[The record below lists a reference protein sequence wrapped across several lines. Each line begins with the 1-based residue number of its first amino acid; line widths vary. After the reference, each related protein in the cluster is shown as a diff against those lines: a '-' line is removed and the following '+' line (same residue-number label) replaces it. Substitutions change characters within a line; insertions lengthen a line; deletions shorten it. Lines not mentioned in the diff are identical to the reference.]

1 MDSAMTFPNYPFKH
15 DGAPLL
21 NPEDMLRAYL
31 GRPDLV
37 VPESVVLG
45 YSTRLPAFLH
55 ERGFHRVLG
64 YPYPWHAMWLRD
76 GATSGEGVGVVEG
89 FGIGAPVAA
98 LVMEELVALGVRRF
112 INIGISGAL
121 HAELK
126 FGDLVLCTSA
136 LRDEGLSH
144 HYVAS
149 QRYAAPSATLTARLA
164 ATLVE
169 RGVKFSEGP
178 CWTVDAIFRETLEEA
193 VAYRDE
199 GVLCVEMEAS
209 ALFVVGAVRNVDVA
223 SLVTI
228 SDHLLADEHWLL
240 APSREVVD
248 DGLRLVLD
256 AALTTLEN

>member
-1 MDSAMTFPNYPFKH
+1 MTCPNYPFKH
-15 DGAPLL
+15 HSAPLL
-21 NPEDMLRAYL
+21 KPDDMLRAYM
-31 GRPDLV
+31 GRTDLV
-37 VPESVVLG
+37 VPAHVILG

-98 LVMEELVALGVRRF
+98 LVLEELATLGARRF
-112 INIGISGAL
+112 INIGIAGAL
-121 HAELK
+121 PTELN

-144 HYVAS
+144 HYLPPE
-149 QRYAAPSATLTARLA
+149 RYAYPSEALTARLRA
-164 ATLVE
+164 VLVG
-169 RGVKFSEGP
+169 RGVTFREGP
-178 CWTVDAIFRETLEEA
+178 AWTVDAIFRETLDEA
-193 VAYRDE
+193 IAYRDE

-209 ALFVVGAVRNVDVA
+209 ALFVVGGVRDVEVA

-228 SDHLLADEHWLL
+228 SDHLLAEEHWLL

-256 AALTTLEN
+256 AAIATLTS

>member
-1 MDSAMTFPNYPFKH
+1 MSSAVSFPNYPFKH
-15 DGAPLL
+15 DSAPLL

-37 VPESVVLG
+37 IPASVILG

-64 YPYPWHAMWLRD
+64 YPFPWHAMWLRE
-76 GATSGEGVGVVEG
+76 GATTGEGVGVVEG

-98 LVMEELVALGVRRF
+98 LVLEELATLGARQF
-112 INIGISGAL
+112 INIGIAGAL
-121 HAELK
+121 PTDLK

-144 HYVAS
+144 HYLPPE
-149 QRYAAPSATLTARLA
+149 RYAYPSATLTARLRA
-164 ATLVE
+164 MLVE
-169 RGVKFSEGP
+169 RGVKFHEGP
-178 CWTVDAIFRETLEEA
+178 AWTVDAIFRETLDEA

-209 ALFVVGAVRNVDVA
+209 ALFVVGSVRNVEVA
-223 SLVTI
+223 SLVAI

-240 APSREVVD
+240 APSREIVD
-248 DGLRLVLD
+248 DGLLLVLD
-256 AALTTLEN
+256 AALATLSA

>member
-1 MDSAMTFPNYPFKH
+1 MTFPNYPLKH
-15 DGAPLL
+15 HGAPLL
-21 NPEDMLRAYL
+21 KPDDMLRAYL

-37 VPESVVLG
+37 IPASVILG

-98 LVMEELVALGVRRF
+98 LVLEELATLGARQF
-112 INIGISGAL
+112 INIGIAGAL
-121 HAELK
+121 PSELN

-144 HYVAS
+144 HYLPPE
-149 QRYAAPSATLTARLA
+149 RYAHPSEILTARLRGV
-164 ATLVE
+164 LME
-169 RGVKFSEGP
+169 RGVTFREGP
-178 CWTVDAIFRETLEEA
+178 AWTVDAIFRETLDEA
-193 VAYRDE
+193 IAYRDE

-209 ALFVVGAVRNVDVA
+209 ALFVVGAVRDVDVA

-256 AALTTLEN
+256 AAIATLTS

>member
-1 MDSAMTFPNYPFKH
+1 MTFPNYPFKH
-15 DGAPLL
+15 HSAPLL
-21 NPEDMLRAYL
+21 KPDDMLRAYM
-31 GRPDLV
+31 GRTDLV
-37 VPESVVLG
+37 VPAHVILG

-98 LVMEELVALGVRRF
+98 LVLEELATLGARRF
-112 INIGISGAL
+112 INIGIAGAL
-121 HAELK
+121 PTELN

-144 HYVAS
+144 HYLPPE
-149 QRYAAPSATLTARLA
+149 RYAYPSEALTARLRA
-164 ATLVE
+164 VLVG
-169 RGVKFSEGP
+169 RGVTFREGP
-178 CWTVDAIFRETLEEA
+178 AWTVDAIFRETLDEA
-193 VAYRDE
+193 IAYRDE

-209 ALFVVGAVRNVDVA
+209 ALFVVGGVRDVEVA

-228 SDHLLADEHWLL
+228 SDHLLAEEHWLL

-256 AALTTLEN
+256 AAIATLTS